1 MCAKFQGDRNT
12 RLCFIAIFQ
21 SVRKDEEK
29 KFFFKNEEIKTNIWA
44 LISGKWLR
52 RFSSNLVCGVV
63 YLADTFAAKLVPI
76 G

>member
-21 SVRKDEEK
+21 NVRKEEK
-29 KFFFKNEEIKTNIWA
+29 KNKKNEEIKTNFWA
-44 LISGKWLR
+44 LISRKWLWR
-52 RFSSNLVCGVV
+52 VSSNLVCGVA
-63 YLADTFAAKLVPI
+63 YLADTSAAKLVPI